1 MTNRD
6 KKSLNR
12 ALMYGALMGA
22 AYFAAT
28 VVTFWHH

>member
-6 KKSLNR
+6 KQSLNH
-12 ALMYGALMGA
+12 AIMYGAVMGA

-28 VVTFWHH
+28 VITFWN